1 MKGDLSRLKNCFTA
15 LLSPMDEDE
24 DLCKE
29 TYREFIRLQINTG
42 CGLVP
47 CGTTGESATMSHQE
61 HESVIRWCLEEAEA
75 SGRKPFVLAGAGSNS
90 TKEAL
95 SLALHAERLGV
106 DGILV
111 ITPYYN
117 KPTQKGLI
125 AHYSE
130 LAKAVDIPIVIYNC
144 PGRTGGNIL
153 PDTVAELAQKFE
165 NIRGYKAAE
174 GKIEQISQVIQ
185 KCPKDFVVMSGD
197 DGLTLDI
204 MKAGG
209 KGVISVAANVIP
221 ARMQKYCELMTA
233 GKWEDAKKEDDA
245 LQDLF
250 KVLFVETNPGPAKYA
265 AELLGLLSRRMR
277 LPLVPPE
284 PESQEKIKQVLVN
297 MGLTINPYKGKSISN
312 KC

>member
-24 DLCKE
+24 DLCKQ
-29 TYREFIRLQINTG
+29 TYREFIRLQIKAG

-61 HESVIRWCLEEAEA
+61 HESVIRWCLEEAAA
-75 SGRKPFVLAGAGSNS
+75 SGKKPFVLAGAGSNS

-95 SLALHAERLGV
+95 SLALHAERMEV

-153 PDTVAELAQKFE
+153 PDTVAELANKYE

-197 DGLTLDI
+197 DGLTYDI

-209 KGVISVAANVIP
+209 KGVISVASNVIP
-221 ARMQKYCELMTA
+221 ERMQKYCELMTA
-233 GKWEDAKKEDDA
+233 GNWEEAKNEDNA

-250 KVLFVETNPGPAKYA
+250 KVLFVETNPSPAKYA
-265 AELLGLLSRRMR
+265 AELLGLLSRRVR

-284 PESQEKIKQVLVN
+284 PESQEKIKEVLVK
-297 MGLTINPYKGKSISN
+297 MGLTLNPYKGNSN